1 MNAHPIQFGDWQWEP
16 NTLEL
21 RNGARVITLEPR
33 VARLLDHFLSHP
45 GELLTHDHLVEA
57 VWDGRV
63 VSNEAVR
70 RAVFGLRQALALD
83 GSDACIRTIHKKGY
97 MADFPLPSSQGKAG
111 EAVPDAPV
119 PGAAPQPAESPAV
132 SAGPAQVATP
142 VTVKSRRWPIRL
154 GAAAAIVLAAL
165 LLTRVDL
172 LWERSPA
179 SGDADQAG
187 SGPATLAVLPFVN
200 LSQAADGDVL
210 ADGLAEELLGT
221 LALNPELRV
230 TARPSAFQFR
240 GPDRDLRE
248 VGQRLGVRYVLDGN
262 VRNLGARVR
271 IHTRLVDART
281 GRQLWSDE
289 YDRSLADWFD
299 LQQVVAAEVT
309 RALEGVLQGHDMPA
323 TRSTGTPSVEAH
335 LEVLHAR
342 QLLATR
348 SVADAEQAI
357 EHLQRALLLDPDYAL
372 AYARLADAILIQA
385 ESTGGIKAARP
396 VVAPLL
402 DKALALDPGLGEAYC
417 LRSLLTDDRAAAERD
432 LRRGLELNP
441 SYARGYELL
450 ARWQAQS
457 PLPVAERLAT
467 INTAIALDPLTPG
480 NYHAKADV
488 MMGQGKWEEVAELD
502 RRALE
507 LNPNYRA
514 ALTQL
519 SAVYSVQGYFADAI
533 EYARRAVA
541 LDPRAVPMRDQLI
554 LLYLAV
560 GDLERARAA
569 NNPPTPFGSWAIPVT
584 EGKGRQF
591 VELFYDDKPSQAET
605 MDPMVSSQLVLRQAV
620 TDGDYARALTLLSTF
635 LPTGD
640 SLPPQVGGWAL
651 YAYANLAQLLRLSG
665 DEAAA
670 SRLEAQL
677 EERMAALEARIPRIA
692 LINAQVRSTLLA
704 RAGRSQEACAALEQ
718 AYTPN
723 PRAYWRVI
731 LDNPA
736 FDAMS
741 DTPCLRALRNR
752 IDQYI
757 GAERER
763 VEAMERAEQASGPA
777 PADPGPDTA
786 G

>member
-1 MNAHPIQFGDWQWEP
+1 MILFGDWVWDP

-21 RNGARVITLEPR
+21 RNGTNLVTLEPR
-33 VARLLDHFLSHP
+33 VARLLDYMLSHP
-45 GELLTHDHLVEA
+45 GELLTHDRLVEV

-70 RAVFGLRQALALD
+70 RAVFGLRQALAAD

-97 MADFPLPSSQGKAG
+97 MADFPRPSASEAAG

-119 PGAAPQPAESPAV
+119 PGAAPQLPESPAV
-132 SAGPAQVATP
+132 PGEPARVATP
-142 VTVKSRRWPIRL
+142 GTGTSLLWPILL
-154 GAAAAIVLAAL
+154 GVVAAIVLAAL
-165 LLTRVDL
+165 LLNRVDTR
-172 LWERSPA
+172 WEHSPPSA
-179 SGDADQAG
+179 DADQPGA
-187 SGPATLAVLPFVN
+187 GPATLAVLPFVN
-200 LSQAADGDVL
+200 LSQAADGDIL

-230 TARPSAFQFR
+230 TARPSAFQFK
-240 GPDRDLRE
+240 GPDRDVRD
-248 VGQRLGVRYVLDGN
+248 VGQRLGVRYVLDGS
-262 VRNLGARVR
+262 VRNLGERVR

-281 GRQLWSDE
+281 GRQLWSDD

-299 LQQVVAAEVT
+299 LQQVVASEVT
-309 RALEGVLQGHDMPA
+309 RALEGVLQAHDVPVA
-323 TRSTGTPSVEAH
+323 RSTGTPSVEAH
-335 LEVLHAR
+335 LEVLRAR
-342 QLLATR
+342 QLLASR
-348 SVADAEQAI
+348 SVGDAEQAI

-385 ESTGGIKAARP
+385 ESTGGIKAVRP

-432 LRRGLELNP
+432 LHRGLELNP

-457 PLPVAERLAT
+457 PLPIAERLAT
-467 INTAIALDPLTPG
+467 IDTAIALDPLTPG

-488 MMGQGKWEEVAELD
+488 MMGQGNWEEVAELD

-554 LLYLAV
+554 LLYLAID
-560 GDLERARAA
+560 DLDAARAA
-569 NNPPTPFGSWAIPVT
+569 NNPPTPFGSWAIPVI

-591 VELFYDDKPSQAET
+591 VELFYDDKPTQAET
-605 MDPMVSSQLVLRQAV
+605 IDPMVSSQLVLRQAV
-620 TDGDYARALTLLSTF
+620 TDGDYTRALTLLSKS

-640 SLPPQVGGWAL
+640 AFPPQVGGWAL

-665 DEAAA
+665 DDAAA

-723 PRAYWRVI
+723 PRPYWRVI

-741 DTPCLRALRNR
+741 DTPCLLALRNR
-752 IDQYI
+752 IDKYI
-757 GAERER
+757 AAERER
-763 VEAMERAEQASGPA
+763 IDAMDRAEQASGSVPATPGPA
-777 PADPGPDTA
+777 PAA
-786 G
+786 

>member
-1 MNAHPIQFGDWQWEP
+1 MAQVSRFGDWVWDP
-16 NTLEL
+16 DTLEL
-21 RNGARVITLEPR
+21 RNGAHIVTLEPR
-33 VARLLDHFLSHP
+33 VGRLLDYMLDHP
-45 GELLTHDHLVEA
+45 GELLTHDRLVEA

-70 RAVFGLRQALALD
+70 RAVFGLRQALAVD
-83 GSDACIRTIHKKGY
+83 GSDTCIRTIHKKGY
-97 MADFPLPSSQGKAG
+97 MANFPRPSASRVTAG
-111 EAVPDAPV
+111 EAVPDGSRPGVAPRT
-119 PGAAPQPAESPAV
+119 AESPAV
-132 SAGPAQVATP
+132 SVGPAQVAIPGTARSRQWP
-142 VTVKSRRWPIRL
+142 LLLGVT
-154 GAAAAIVLAAL
+154 AAMVLAAL
-165 LLTRVDL
+165 LLTRLDTR
-172 LWERSPA
+172 WGRSPT
-179 SGDADQAG
+179 SGDADPPG

-240 GPDRDLRE
+240 GADRDVRD
-248 VGQRLGVRYVLDGN
+248 VGQRLGVRYVVDGS
-262 VRNLGARVR
+262 VRNLGERVR
-271 IHTRLVDART
+271 IRTRLVDART

-299 LQQVVAAEVT
+299 LQQVVATEVT
-309 RALEGVLQGHDMPA
+309 RALEGVLQGRDMPA
-323 TRSTGTPSVEAH
+323 ARPTGTPSVEAH
-335 LEVLHAR
+335 LEVLRAR

-348 SVADAEQAI
+348 SVADAEEAI

-385 ESTGGIKAARP
+385 ESAKGIKSARP

-450 ARWQAQS
+450 ARWQAKS
-457 PLPVAERLAT
+457 PLPIAERLAT
-467 INTAIALDPLTPG
+467 IDAAIALDPLTPG

-488 MMGQGKWEEVAELD
+488 MMAQGKWEEVAELD

-533 EYARRAVA
+533 DYARRAVA

-554 LLYLAV
+554 MLYLAV
-560 GDLERARAA
+560 GDLEDARAA
-569 NNPPTPFGSWAIPVT
+569 NKPPTPFGDWAIPVA
-584 EGKGRQF
+584 EGKGSQF
-591 VELFYDDKPSQAET
+591 VELFYDDKPTLAKT
-605 MDPMVSSQLVLRQAV
+605 IDPMVSSQLVLRQAV
-620 TDGDYARALTLLSTF
+620 TDGDYSRAVTLLSKS

-640 SLPPQVGGWAL
+640 ALPPQVGGWAL
-651 YAYANLAQLLRLSG
+651 YAYANLAQLLLLSG

-670 SRLEAQL
+670 SRLQAQL

-723 PRAYWRVI
+723 PRAYWMVI

-736 FDAMS
+736 FDGMEA
-741 DTPCLRALRNR
+741 TPCLRDLRNR
-752 IDQYI
+752 IDKYI
-757 GAERER
+757 AAERER
-763 VEAMERAEQASGPA
+763 IDAMDRAEQASGSVPA
-777 PADPGPDTA
+777 GPGPGA
-786 G
+786 AA